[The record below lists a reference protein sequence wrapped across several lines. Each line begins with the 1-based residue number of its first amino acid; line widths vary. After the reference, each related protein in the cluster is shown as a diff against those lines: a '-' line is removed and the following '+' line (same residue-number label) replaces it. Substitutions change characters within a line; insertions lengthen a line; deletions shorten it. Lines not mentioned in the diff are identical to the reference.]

1 MINEA
6 RIKAQAKKN
15 ISKRPTHINL
25 MRKEKVSNGMHGG
38 REKEI
43 TVGELDIFL
52 DDTKHN
58 LILDNVKESGTVKKT
73 RGISMFA
80 VVTEGI
86 EIKEGDYFEANGYK
100 YRVTY
105 PGMIIKDVYNSD
117 LEVVRNG

>member
-1 MINEA
+1 MINEE

-15 ISKRPTHINL
+15 IAKRPTHIIL
-25 MRKEKVSNGMHGG
+25 LRKEKASNGMHGG
-38 REKEI
+38 RGEEKK
-43 TVGELDIFL
+43 VSELDIFL

-58 LILDNVKESGTVKKT
+58 LILDNVKESGTVKRT

-80 VVTEGI
+80 VTEGI

-117 LEVVRNG
+117 LEVIKNG

>member
-1 MINEA
+1 MINET

-15 ISKRPTHINL
+15 IAKRPTHIIL
-25 MRKEKVSNGMHGG
+25 MRKEFVSNGMHGG

-58 LILDNVKESGTVKKT
+58 LILDNVKESGTVKRT

-80 VVTEGI
+80 VVEGI
-86 EIKEGDYFEANGYK
+86 EIKEEDYFTIGNNK

-105 PGMIIKDVYNSD
+105 PGMIIKDIYNSD
-117 LEVVRNG
+117 LEVVK

>member
-15 ISKRPTHINL
+15 ISKRPTHIIL
-25 MRKEKVSNGMHGG
+25 MRNVKISNGMRGG
-38 REKEI
+38 REKPDK
-43 TVGELDIFL
+43 VAKLDIFL

-58 LILDNVKESGTVKKT
+58 LILDNVKEAGIAKRT

-80 VVTEGI
+80 VTEGI
-86 EIKEGDYFEANGYK
+86 EIKEGDHFEANGYK

-117 LEVVRNG
+117 LEVIKNG

>member
-1 MINEA
+1 MNEA

-15 ISKRPTHINL
+15 IAKRPTHIIL
-25 MRKEKVSNGMHGG
+25 LRKEKASNGMHGG
-38 REKEI
+38 REEEI
-43 TVGELDIFL
+43 TVGELDIFI

-58 LILDNVKESGTVKKT
+58 LILGNVKESGTVKRT

-80 VVTEGI
+80 VTEGLK
-86 EIKEGDYFEANGYK
+86 IKEGDYFETNGYK

-117 LEVVRNG
+117 LEVIKNG

>member
-1 MINEA
+1 MINEE
-6 RIKAQAKKN
+6 RIKMQAKRSIAK
-15 ISKRPTHINL
+15 SPTHITL
-25 MRKEKVSNGMHGG
+25 MRREFISNGMHGG
-38 REKEI
+38 KEKEKK
-43 TVGELDIFL
+43 VAELDIFI

-58 LILDNVKESGTVKKT
+58 LLLNNVKESGTVKRT

-80 VVTEGI
+80 VTEGI

-117 LEVVRNG
+117 LEVIKNG

>member
-6 RIKAQAKKN
+6 RIKMQAKRSIAK
-15 ISKRPTHINL
+15 SPTHITL
-25 MRKEKVSNGMHGG
+25 MRKEFVSNGMHGG
-38 REKEI
+38 REEEK

-58 LILDNVKESGTVKKT
+58 LILDSAKESGTVKRT

-80 VVTEGI
+80 VVEGI
-86 EIKEGDYFEANGYK
+86 EIKEEDYFTIGNNK

-105 PGMIIKDVYNSD
+105 PGMIIKDIYNSD
-117 LEVVRNG
+117 LEVIK

>member
-1 MINEA
+1 VINEE
-6 RIKAQAKKN
+6 RIKMQAKRSIAKN
-15 ISKRPTHINL
+15 PTHIIL
-25 MRKEKVSNGMHGG
+25 MRNVNISNGMRGG
-38 REKEI
+38 TEKPDK
-43 TVGELDIFL
+43 VAKLDIFL

-58 LILDNVKESGTVKKT
+58 LLLDNVKEAGIAKRT

-80 VVTEGI
+80 VTEGI

-117 LEVVRNG
+117 LEVIKNG

>member
-6 RIKAQAKKN
+6 RIKAQAKKS
-15 ISKRPTHINL
+15 ISKRPTHIIL
-25 MRKEKVSNGMHGG
+25 MRNVKISNGMRGG
-38 REKEI
+38 REKPDK
-43 TVGELDIFL
+43 VAKLDIFL

-58 LILDNVKESGTVKKT
+58 LILDNVKEAGIAKRT

-80 VVTEGI
+80 VTEGI
-86 EIKEGDYFEANGYK
+86 EIKEGDHFEANGYK

-117 LEVVRNG
+117 LEVIKNG

>member
-15 ISKRPTHINL
+15 IAKRSTHIIL
-25 MRKEKVSNGMHGG
+25 MRYVKTSNGMRGSK
-38 REKEI
+38 EKPDK
-43 TVGELDIFL
+43 VVELDIFL

-58 LILDNVKESGTVKKT
+58 LILDNVKEAGTAKRT

-80 VVTEGI
+80 VTEGI

-117 LEVVRNG
+117 LEVIKNG

>member
-1 MINEA
+1 MINET
-6 RIKAQAKKN
+6 RIKAQAKRSIAK
-15 ISKRPTHINL
+15 SPTHITL
-25 MRKEKVSNGMHGG
+25 MRKEFVSNGMHGG

-86 EIKEGDYFEANGYK
+86 EIKEGDYFEVNGYK

-117 LEVVRNG
+117 LEVIKNG